1 MEVAEVGG
9 KVEAAFRKEEEG
21 LAAVEE
27 DMPVVAW
34 VKVTRGR
41 RWSRVSLPTRPANSA
56 VHVAEGG
63 LLMSVNKW
71 R

>member
-9 KVEAAFRKEEEG
+9 KVEAGFRKEEEEG

-34 VKVTRGR
+34 VKATRGR
-41 RWSRVSLPTRPANSA
+41 RWSRVSLPIRPANSA
-56 VHVAEGG
+56 VHVAEDG
-63 LLMSVNKW
+63 LLSVNTW